1 MNPSPHTS
9 NNVTTTPPAPSSRSS
24 NGHYS
29 GVTPNSFFSRRP
41 LQQKMPQMV
50 DAEEF
55 RDFAVNISA
64 AITAI
69 QDQINDLVSQHIETR
84 KSCQDIQGM
93 LEIMKHDAAGDSQK
107 TKSSTVSN
115 SKKSDPGLCE

>member
-1 MNPSPHTS
+1 MI
-9 NNVTTTPPAPSSRSS
+9 
-24 NGHYS
+24 
-29 GVTPNSFFSRRP
+29 
-41 LQQKMPQMV
+41 

-115 SKKSDPGLCE
+115 SKKSDPGLCVSKLLLFTCYLLYACMLHSIT